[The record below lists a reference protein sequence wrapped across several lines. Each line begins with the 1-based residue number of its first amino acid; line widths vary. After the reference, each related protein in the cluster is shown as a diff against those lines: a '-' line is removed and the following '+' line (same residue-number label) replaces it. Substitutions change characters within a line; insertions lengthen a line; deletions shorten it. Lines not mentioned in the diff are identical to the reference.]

1 MCSMIGRPATG
12 TSGLGMLLVSGRR
25 REPSPPA
32 ITTAFTSPT
41 QYDLNS
47 VVEELNQF
55 AYDLLWTWQPR
66 IEALFRA
73 LDPQLWKSTREN
85 PVLLLAQLGEEG
97 VRRVS
102 ESEEVKRAF
111 DDARTAYHEYYE
123 RKPRFMDAQAPLGI
137 AYFSLEFGLS
147 ECLPIYSGGLGVLAG
162 DHLKATSD
170 LGLPLVAVGL
180 LYKQGFGRQDIDA
193 AGRQF
198 EVYAENRGSDLPV
211 NKVEGVEVEAPI
223 GQRNVRIAVWRAQ
236 VGRVPLFL
244 LDTDLES
251 NPNDLRNITDRLY
264 VPEPDRRLR
273 QEIVLGIGGV
283 RALRAL
289 GLGANVFHLNEG
301 HSFLCGIERIR
312 ELRASRQMTLEEA
325 RLVARAGIVFTTHTP
340 IAAGSDYFEPG
351 LVWDLL
357 NPYLTEV
364 GISFDRFMDLGRQR
378 PGDPR
383 DRLVTTY
390 AALRLADQA
399 VGVSRL
405 HGAVSRRLWKDAWK
419 GLPESQVPIGSVTNG
434 AHMPTWVAPEIAD
447 LLRRYVGPDW
457 WDLDGED
464 GRWQAVFEIPAAELW
479 SVHVELKRNLL
490 KVARTRSVDSEQM
503 DEHALTFGFARRFA
517 PYKRANLL
525 LEDRAR
531 LNKLLRNSKR
541 PVQLIF
547 AGKSHP
553 ADQPGKDIVAKVVAL
568 AREEPCV
575 TFLKDYDLAIAR
587 HLVHGADVWLNN
599 PKRFLEASGTSGMKA
614 GANGVLNV
622 SVLDGWWDE
631 AYRPELGWAI
641 PSGATLDR
649 PNVDDQAEAEGL
661 FRLLEREVV
670 PAFYER
676 DENGIPQ
683 RWVAMMRASIRHVVT
698 DFSARRMVTDYFD
711 IAYAPAARRVEQ
723 LRLLPDW
730 GG

>member
-1 MCSMIGRPATG
+1 MP
-12 TSGLGMLLVSGRR
+12 ML
-25 REPSPPA
+25 
-32 ITTAFTSPT
+32 
-41 QYDLNS
+41 
-47 VVEELNQF
+47 EELNHF
-55 AYDLLWTWQPR
+55 AHDLLWTWQPR
-66 IEALFRA
+66 IEELFRA
-73 LDPQLWKSTREN
+73 LSPELWESARQN
-85 PVLLLAQLGEEG
+85 PVLLLAQLGEQG
-97 VRRVS
+97 VGDALKRD
-102 ESEEVKRAF
+102 EVKRALQ
-111 DDARTAYHEYYE
+111 DARAAYREYYD
-123 RKPRFMDAQAPLGI
+123 RRPPFMDANAPMVIG
-137 AYFSLEFGLS
+137 YFSLEFGLA

-180 LYKQGFGRQDIDA
+180 FYKQGFGRQEIDGY
-193 AGRQF
+193 GRQV
-198 EVYAENRGSDLPV
+198 EVYFENRGEELPV
-211 NKVEGVEVEAPI
+211 RRVDGVEVDAPI
-223 GQRNVRIAVWRAQ
+223 GDRKVKIGVWRAQ

-251 NPNDLRNITDRLY
+251 NPPDLRAITDRLY

-289 GLGANVFHLNEG
+289 GMVAGVFHLNEG
-301 HSFLCGIERIR
+301 HSFLCAIERIR
-312 ELRASRQMTLEEA
+312 ELRTSRQMTLEEA

-357 NPYLTEV
+357 NPYLNEV

-383 DRLVTTY
+383 ERLCTTY

-405 HGAVSRRLWKDAWK
+405 HGAVSRRLWKDVWR
-419 GLPESQVPIGSVTNG
+419 GLPETQVPIGSVTNG
-434 AHMPTWVAPEIAD
+434 VHMPTWVAPEIAE

-457 WDLDGED
+457 WDLDGKD

-479 SVHVELKRNLL
+479 AVHLELKKKLIA
-490 KVARTRSVDSEQM
+490 VAKARSVEAEAM

-517 PYKRANLL
+517 PYKRANLVL
-525 LEDRAR
+525 QDRTR
-531 LNKLLRNSKR
+531 LSKLLRHADR
-541 PVQLIF
+541 PVQFLF

-553 ADQPGKDIVAKVVAL
+553 ADQPGKDIVAGVVKL

-575 TFLKDYDLAIAR
+575 AFLKDYDLALAR

-599 PKRFLEASGTSGMKA
+599 PLRFLEASGTSGMKA

-622 SVLDGWWDE
+622 SILDGWWDE

-649 PNVDDQAEAEGL
+649 PTVDDHAEAEGL
-661 FRLLEREVV
+661 YRLLEREVI
-670 PAFYER
+670 PAFFER
-676 DENGIPQ
+676 DKDGIPQ
-683 RWVAMMRASIRHVVT
+683 RWVEMMRASIRYVAT
-698 DFSARRMVTDYFD
+698 DFAARRMVIDYFET
-711 IAYAPAARRVEQ
+711 AYAPGARRVEQ

>member
-1 MCSMIGRPATG
+1 MHA
-12 TSGLGMLLVSGRR
+12 
-25 REPSPPA
+25 
-32 ITTAFTSPT
+32 
-41 QYDLNS
+41 
-47 VVEELNQF
+47 ELNQF

-66 IEALFRA
+66 IEALFRT
-73 LDPQLWKSTREN
+73 LDPELWKATREN
-85 PVLLLAQLGEEG
+85 PVVMLSQLGDEG
-97 VRRVS
+97 IERAFAR
-102 ESEEVKRAF
+102 EEVKHAFADAQAAYRA
-111 DDARTAYHEYYE
+111 YYD
-123 RKPRFMDAQAPLGI
+123 RHPRFMDANAPLAI
-137 AYFSLEFGLS
+137 AYFSLEFGLAES
-147 ECLPIYSGGLGVLAG
+147 LPIYSGGLGVLAG

-198 EVYAENRGSDLPV
+198 EVYTENRGAELPV
-211 NKVEGVEVEAPI
+211 HKVTGVEVEAPI
-223 GQRNVRIAVWRAQ
+223 GARNVKIAVWRAQ

-244 LDTDLES
+244 LDTDLEA
-251 NPNDLRNITDRLY
+251 NPPDLRNITDRLY

-289 GLGANVFHLNEG
+289 GIDSGVFHLNEG

-340 IAAGSDYFEPG
+340 IAAGSDYFDSG

-357 NPYLTEV
+357 GPYLTQV

-383 DRLVTTY
+383 ERLCTTY
-390 AALRLADQA
+390 AALRLADQS

-405 HGAVSRRLWKDAWK
+405 HGAVSRRLWKDAWR
-419 GLPESQVPIGSVTNG
+419 GLPETQVPIGSVTNG
-434 AHMPTWVAPEIAD
+434 VHMPTWVAPEVAA
-447 LLRRYVGPDW
+447 LVARYVGPDW
-457 WDLDGED
+457 WDLDPAD
-464 GRWQAVFEIPAAELW
+464 GRWHAVYEIPPSELW
-479 SVHVELKRNLL
+479 SVHCKLKKALLDYVAERAETPHELD
-490 KVARTRSVDSEQM
+490 AGAMTIG
-503 DEHALTFGFARRFA
+503 FGRRFA

-525 LEDRAR
+525 LKDHAR
-531 LNKLLRNSKR
+531 LSRILRNTRR
-541 PVQLIF
+541 PVQILF
-547 AGKSHP
+547 AGKAHP
-553 ADQPGKDIVAKVVAL
+553 ADQPGKEIVAGIVAL
-568 AREEPCV
+568 AREEPRV
-575 TFLKDYDLAIAR
+575 VFLKDYDIELAR

-599 PKRFLEASGTSGMKA
+599 PRRFLEASGTSGMKA
-614 GANGVLNV
+614 GANGALNV

-641 PSGATLDR
+641 PSAATLDR
-649 PNVDDQAEAEGL
+649 QDVDDLAEAEGL

-670 PAFYER
+670 PAYFDR
-676 DENGIPQ
+676 DESGVPR
-683 RWVAMMRASIRHVVT
+683 RWVEMMKASIRIVVT
-698 DFSARRMVTDYFD
+698 QFSARRMVTDYFNT
-711 IAYAPAARRVEQ
+711 AYAPGARRVEQ

>member
-1 MCSMIGRPATG
+1 
-12 TSGLGMLLVSGRR
+12 ML
-25 REPSPPA
+25 
-32 ITTAFTSPT
+32 
-41 QYDLNS
+41 
-47 VVEELNQF
+47 EELNHF
-55 AYDLLWTWQPR
+55 AHDLLWTWQPR
-66 IEALFRA
+66 IEELFRA
-73 LDPQLWKSTREN
+73 LSPELWESTRQN
-85 PVLLLAQLGEEG
+85 PVLLLAQVGEQG
-97 VRRVS
+97 IADALKRD
-102 ESEEVKRAF
+102 EVKRALE
-111 DDARTAYHEYYE
+111 DARAAYREYYD
-123 RKPRFMDAQAPLGI
+123 RRPPFMDAQAPMVIG
-137 AYFSLEFGLS
+137 YFSLEFGLA

-180 LYKQGFGRQDIDA
+180 FYKQGFGRQEIDGY
-193 AGRQF
+193 GRQV
-198 EVYAENRGSDLPV
+198 EVYFENRGEELPV
-211 NKVEGVEVEAPI
+211 RRVEGVEVDAPI
-223 GQRNVRIAVWRAQ
+223 GDRKVKIGVWRAQ

-251 NPNDLRNITDRLY
+251 NPPDLRAITDRLY

-289 GLGANVFHLNEG
+289 GMVAGVFHLNEG
-301 HSFLCGIERIR
+301 HSFLCAIERIR
-312 ELRASRQMTLEEA
+312 ELRTSRQMTLEEA

-357 NPYLTEV
+357 NPYLNEV
-364 GISFDRFMDLGRQR
+364 GMSFDRFMDLGRQR

-383 DRLVTTY
+383 ERLCTTY

-405 HGAVSRRLWKDAWK
+405 HGAVSRRLWKDVWR
-419 GLPESQVPIGSVTNG
+419 GLPETQVPIGSVTNG
-434 AHMPTWVAPEIAD
+434 VHMPTWVAPEIAE

-457 WDLDGED
+457 SDLDGKD

-479 SVHVELKRNLL
+479 AVHLELKKKLL
-490 KVARTRSVDSEQM
+490 AVAKARSVEAEPM

-517 PYKRANLL
+517 PYKRANLVL
-525 LEDRAR
+525 QDRAR
-531 LNKLLRNSKR
+531 LSKLLRHADR
-541 PVQLIF
+541 PVQFLF

-553 ADQPGKDIVAKVVAL
+553 ADQPGKDIVAGVVKM

-575 TFLKDYDLAIAR
+575 AFLKDYDLALAR

-599 PKRFLEASGTSGMKA
+599 PLRFLEASGTSGMKA

-622 SVLDGWWDE
+622 SILDGWWDE

-649 PNVDDQAEAEGL
+649 PTVDDHAEAEGL
-661 FRLLEREVV
+661 YRLLEREVI
-670 PAFYER
+670 PAFFER
-676 DENGIPQ
+676 DKDGIPQ
-683 RWVAMMRASIRHVVT
+683 RWVEMMRASIRYVAT
-698 DFSARRMVTDYFD
+698 DFSARRMVTDYFET
-711 IAYAPAARRVEQ
+711 AYAPGARRVEQ